1 MSQHNN
7 KYHVTIEDCPDEDDI
22 RQLNQ
27 RSSGFDDIDISHINN
42 SIEDNSMDID
52 SNSSSR
58 GSKRQA
64 WDEVDALEE
73 QARNEKM
80 QDQPTAMA
88 NANETARIVQE
99 AAQQSSGI

>member
-1 MSQHNN
+1 MSQRNS

-22 RQLNQ
+22 RQFNQ
-27 RSSGFDDIDISHINN
+27 RSSGVDDIDISHINN
-42 SIEDNSMDID
+42 SQEENSMDID

-80 QDQPTAMA
+80 QNQPTAMA

-99 AAQQSSGI
+99 AAQQFSGF

>member
-1 MSQHNN
+1 MSRRNN

-22 RQLNQ
+22 QQSNQ
-27 RSSGFDDIDISHINN
+27 RSSGIDDIDISHINN
-42 SIEDNSMDID
+42 SQEENSMDID

-80 QDQPTAMA
+80 QNQSTAMA
-88 NANETARIVQE
+88 NANQTAHIIKE
-99 AAQQSSGI
+99 ATQQSSGF